1 MEAIAIV
8 DNNETAADG
17 LLMTC
22 FKLGGAAFGIEA
34 RLVQEVVK
42 VGDITPVHGAP
53 PDVIGIRNLRGHVVT
68 VVDTATHLRLGS
80 VKSGPETRLLIIE
93 RDGEFYGFLVDTVT
107 DALSMEENRI
117 VPPPSSMDPVLRGR
131 LRGIWRE
138 GDQLTALLDPEEMFR
153 WNEG

>member
-1 MEAIAIV
+1 MEAMV
-8 DNNETAADG
+8 EYNETAADG
-17 LLMTC
+17 LLVAC

-34 RLVQEVVK
+34 GLVQEVVK

-80 VKSGPETRLLIIE
+80 VKSGPDTRLLIME
-93 RDGEFYGFLVDTVT
+93 RNGEFYGFLVDAVT
-107 DALSMEENRI
+107 DAVPMEEDRI
-117 VPPPSSMDPVLRGR
+117 APPPSSMDPALRSR

-138 GDQLTALLDPEEMFR
+138 GGQLTALLDPQELFR
-153 WNEG
+153 WNEA